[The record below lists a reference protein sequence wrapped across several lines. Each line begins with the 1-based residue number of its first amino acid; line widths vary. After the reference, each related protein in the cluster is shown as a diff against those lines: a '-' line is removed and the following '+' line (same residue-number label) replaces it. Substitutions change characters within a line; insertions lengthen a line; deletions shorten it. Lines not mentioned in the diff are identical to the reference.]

1 MEVTAARP
9 PDTPRCVAVRLPQVS
24 PANLPRRRRKRT
36 DLERR
41 ISHFLEMGPVQQ
53 RVSQVS
59 SHVMAGALVLN
70 ASYEPLCV
78 VPVRRA
84 VILVLKQKAEVI
96 HESDRSLRSERTVF
110 TAPSVIRLIHF
121 VKVPFRTKVP
131 LNRRAVFARDA
142 NRCQYC
148 HAPAENIDHVVPRS
162 KGGPHSWDNVVAA
175 CRPCNAK
182 KGDSLLENTS
192 MVLRKR
198 PVAPHTLT
206 WMVVAVGS
214 MSPDWE
220 PYLSTGALS
229 A

>member
-1 MEVTAARP
+1 
-9 PDTPRCVAVRLPQVS
+9 
-24 PANLPRRRRKRT
+24 
-36 DLERR
+36 
-41 ISHFLEMGPVQQ
+41 
-53 RVSQVS
+53 
-59 SHVMAGALVLN
+59 MAGALVLN

-96 HESDRSLRSERTVF
+96 HESDRELHSERTVF
-110 TAPSVIRLIHF
+110 VAPSVIRLIHF

-131 LNRRAVFARDA
+131 LNRRAVFARDGH
-142 NRCQYC
+142 RCQYC
-148 HAPAENIDHVVPRS
+148 SAAAENIDHVIPRS
-162 KGGPHSWDNVVAA
+162 KGGPHVWDNVVAA
-175 CRPCNAK
+175 CRPCNAR
-182 KGDSLLENTS
+182 KGDSMLESTN

-206 WMVVAVGS
+206 WMIVAVGN

-220 PYLSTGALS
+220 QYLTMGALS

>member
-1 MEVTAARP
+1 
-9 PDTPRCVAVRLPQVS
+9 
-24 PANLPRRRRKRT
+24 
-36 DLERR
+36 
-41 ISHFLEMGPVQQ
+41 
-53 RVSQVS
+53 
-59 SHVMAGALVLN
+59 MAGALVLN

-84 VILVLKQKAEVI
+84 VILVLKQKAEVV
-96 HESDRSLRSERTVF
+96 HESDRELRSERTVF
-110 TAPSVIRLIHF
+110 CAPSVIRLIHF

-148 HAPAENIDHVVPRS
+148 AAPAENIDHVIPRS
-162 KGGPHSWDNVVAA
+162 KGGPHAWDNVVAA

-182 KGDSLLENTS
+182 KGDSLLEQTS

-206 WMVVAVGS
+206 WMIVAVGS

-220 PYLSTGALS
+220 PYLAHGAMS